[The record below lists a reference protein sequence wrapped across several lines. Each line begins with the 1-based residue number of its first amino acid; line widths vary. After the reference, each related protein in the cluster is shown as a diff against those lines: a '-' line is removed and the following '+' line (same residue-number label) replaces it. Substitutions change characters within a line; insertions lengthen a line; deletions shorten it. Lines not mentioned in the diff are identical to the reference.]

1 MTVPAQASPL
11 PESIAGDLAYRV
23 SEPGG
28 VPGGR
33 WAGIDG
39 RHRGGRDR
47 RIGGCHVCPGR
58 SPTISTME
66 QRTLGRTGKQVGVVG
81 LGAWQLGADWGE
93 VDEAEARGTLEAAVE
108 SGVNFI
114 DTADV
119 YGDGRSE
126 RLVGALLKDHPGL
139 TVATKMG
146 RRVPQEPSA
155 YTLENF
161 LAWNDRS
168 RSNLGVDTIDLVQLH
183 CPPTPVYST
192 GAVFDALDTLVDKGR
207 IAAYGV
213 SVETCAE
220 ALTAI
225 ARPGV
230 ASVQIILNAF
240 RLKPLEEVL
249 PAAREAGVGI
259 IARVP
264 LASGLLSG
272 RYGRDTVFGADDHRN
287 FNRRGEA
294 FDVGE
299 TFSGVD
305 YETGLEAVRRLAP
318 LVPEGVPMAQFAL
331 RWILDQPG
339 VSVVIPGARNPGQA
353 SGNAAAAGLA
363 PLPQE
368 VHERVRA
375 VYDELIRP
383 QVHHRWWPVRVRQ
396 ETTQTNRGRKQV
408 ESGWESDLT
417 LT

>member
-1 MTVPAQASPL
+1 M
-11 PESIAGDLAYRV
+11 
-23 SEPGG
+23 
-28 VPGGR
+28 
-33 WAGIDG
+33 
-39 RHRGGRDR
+39 
-47 RIGGCHVCPGR
+47 
-58 SPTISTME
+58 
-66 QRTLGRTGKQVGVVG
+66 G

-93 VDEAEARGTLEAAVE
+93 VSEDEAFATLEAAAE
-108 SGVNFI
+108 AGVTFI

-126 RLVGALLKDHPGL
+126 QIVGRFAKGRPEL

-146 RRVPQEPSA
+146 RRVAQVPSN
-155 YTLENF
+155 YVMDNF
-161 LAWNDRS
+161 RAWNERS
-168 RSNLGVDTIDLVQLH
+168 LRNLGVDTLDLVQLH
-183 CPPTPVYST
+183 CPPTPVYSED
-192 GAVFDALDTLVDKGR
+192 AVFDALDTLVTEQK

-213 SVETCAE
+213 SVETCEE

-230 ASVQIILNAF
+230 ATVQIILNAF
-240 RLKPLEEVL
+240 RLKPLERVL

-272 RYGRDTVFGADDHRN
+272 RYDENTVFAPDDHRTY
-287 FNRRGEA
+287 NRRGES

-305 YETGLEAVRRLAP
+305 FATGLEAVRRLAGF
-318 LVPEGVPMAQFAL
+318 VPEGATMAQFAL

-353 SGNAAAAGLA
+353 AANAAAAALP
-363 PLPQE
+363 PLPAE
-368 VHERVRA
+368 TLEAVRE

-383 QVHHRWWPVRVRQ
+383 QVHDRW
-396 ETTQTNRGRKQV
+396 
-408 ESGWESDLT
+408 
-417 LT
+417 